1 MEYWYKFFTYLF
13 YPIASIYLFIRKIK
27 KKEHKFRYK
36 EKLSKINVSRGEGFL
51 IWYHVASVGEA
62 MSILPL
68 IEKFEKDEKINRIL
82 ITSITL
88 SSAQILEKKY
98 KQNKKIIHQFLPLD
112 VPVYVKKFLNHWSPN
127 LSIFI
132 DSEIWPNLISEIK
145 EKNIPLLLVNARITK
160 KTFLR
165 WKLFKQFSQKLF
177 QSFDLCIVADKETEK
192 HLNILGAKNIKS
204 YGNLKF
210 SGIKT
215 VSEKKLKPVILNKI
229 ENRKIWCAAS
239 THPSEEI
246 FCAKTHLV
254 LKNIYKNVLTVI
266 IPRHIERSKKIRDEL
281 SKLKLKVVLYSEFNL
296 IDPQTDILIVDAYG
310 EAIKFYNLSK
320 CVFLGKSLIK
330 SMASDSGQNPIE
342 PSRLGCKILHGP
354 FVSNF
359 TEVYEYLAS
368 LGVTNKILTPE
379 ELSKSITK
387 IMENNNKKDDQI
399 IQKIENYGLTTLN
412 NVFNEI
418 KIYIDRKA

>member
-1 MEYWYKFFTYLF
+1 M
-13 YPIASIYLFIRKIK
+13 
-27 KKEHKFRYK
+27 
-36 EKLSKINVSRGEGFL
+36 
-51 IWYHVASVGEA
+51 
-62 MSILPL
+62 
-68 IEKFEKDEKINRIL
+68 
-82 ITSITL
+82 
-88 SSAQILEKKY
+88 
-98 KQNKKIIHQFLPLD
+98 
-112 VPVYVKKFLNHWSPN
+112 
-127 LSIFI
+127 
-132 DSEIWPNLISEIK
+132 
-145 EKNIPLLLVNARITK
+145 LVNARITK